1 MLLNLNT
8 ASYGFHIKQ
17 WVLVTELVPLTVHI
31 FDSFL
36 LKIEG
41 APWSVNTAQ
50 DVSRRLSG
58 KRQERIGSSDF
69 FERYMEKFHENVSIS
84 DDILPKLHKIIIDTL
99 DASYEQLQRRQGC
112 YQLLTFNCTLDYTLN
127 PWLLKVSASPFPE
140 EKNPWITTMLDEMTQ
155 GLLKIVLEKE
165 ETPEFLYDPDGEL

>member
-1 MLLNLNT
+1 
-8 ASYGFHIKQ
+8 
-17 WVLVTELVPLTVHI
+17 VTELVPLTVHI

-41 APWSVNTAQ
+41 APWSMNTAQ

-69 FERYMEKFHENVSIS
+69 FERYMEKFHENVSLA

-99 DASYEQLQRRQGC
+99 DASYEQLQRR
-112 YQLLTFNCTLDYTLN
+112 
-127 PWLLKVSASPFPE
+127 
-140 EKNPWITTMLDEMTQ
+140 
-155 GLLKIVLEKE
+155 
-165 ETPEFLYDPDGEL
+165 